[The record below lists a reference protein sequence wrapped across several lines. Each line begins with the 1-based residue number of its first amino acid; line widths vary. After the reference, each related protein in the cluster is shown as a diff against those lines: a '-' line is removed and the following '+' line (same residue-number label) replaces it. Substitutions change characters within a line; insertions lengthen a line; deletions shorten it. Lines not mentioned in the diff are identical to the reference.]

1 MIPNTEILK
10 MPSENLLEL
19 INEFGKVTEYK
30 VNAQKPLALSYTGS
44 KRSETEIK
52 ETIPFTTACPI
63 VLRPKWRPP
72 PARRKSSFPGRASVP
87 HANSPA
93 SQSSRQDY
101 IEGFHSSLRKFLEGP
116 SVEETIIG

>member
-52 ETIPFTTACPI
+52 ETIPFTTAI
-63 VLRPKWRPP
+63 KRIKYLGINLPKEAKDLYSKTLTPT
-72 PARRKSSFPGRASVP
+72 SVIP
-87 HANSPA
+87 H
-93 SQSSRQDY
+93 
-101 IEGFHSSLRKFLEGP
+101 LC
-116 SVEETIIG
+116 